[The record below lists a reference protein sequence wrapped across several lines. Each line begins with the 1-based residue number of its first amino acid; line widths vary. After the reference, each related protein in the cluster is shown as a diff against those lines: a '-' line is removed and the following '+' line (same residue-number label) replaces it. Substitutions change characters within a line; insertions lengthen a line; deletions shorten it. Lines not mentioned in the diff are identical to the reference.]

1 MGEKNEKLGAT
12 IENCRHKI
20 QSVRYS
26 LFLIESEIKK
36 PLPINGT
43 LPITLK
49 ETEFL
54 NDVVLFEFESFLFQ
68 VYSSLDI
75 LICLVA
81 MFYPCLNYDENGK
94 ALESYQY
101 GFKGDKM
108 DGAGGKT
115 IKILRKGNENDLA
128 EFLKKR
134 VDLWIKEVHRLR
146 NDVAHRT
153 KIQKMQLFTLNNETG
168 NIIYPSLDGKDLL
181 EYCLTT
187 QQSLLNLFRDI
198 SKDFLLPRVKL
209 L

>member
-1 MGEKNEKLGAT
+1 
-12 IENCRHKI
+12 
-20 QSVRYS
+20 
-26 LFLIESEIKK
+26 
-36 PLPINGT
+36 
-43 LPITLK
+43 
-49 ETEFL
+49 
-54 NDVVLFEFESFLFQ
+54 
-68 VYSSLDI
+68 
-75 LICLVA
+75 
-81 MFYPCLNYDENGK
+81 
-94 ALESYQY
+94 
-101 GFKGDKM
+101 M